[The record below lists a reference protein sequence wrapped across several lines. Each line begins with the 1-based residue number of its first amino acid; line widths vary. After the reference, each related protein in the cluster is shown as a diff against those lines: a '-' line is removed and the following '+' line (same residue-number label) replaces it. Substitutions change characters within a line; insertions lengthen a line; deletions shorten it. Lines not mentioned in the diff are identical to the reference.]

1 MRSLPAGS
9 TATRMRNM
17 PDDNAYRQNLMIVAN
32 AGSGKTHRLVTRC
45 IQLLQRDAK
54 PEEILALTFTRAAAA
69 EFLQKL
75 FERLSKAATDPKELA
90 ELQKQIGP
98 DCRPLDAEGCTK
110 LLRSLI
116 DALPRL
122 SMGTLDQYFGRIVR
136 AFPFELG
143 LSREVELLDDADK
156 EDMQRRTLE
165 RLFAEASAK
174 KELDEF
180 IETLRQQ
187 SRARA
192 DQSALRN
199 ISGAAS
205 SLQEEFIETPKERSW
220 GSADAIWPGGSAIL
234 SAEDVKSAAE
244 KFHNEALRTNNQLD
258 DEARATLEQWIQEA
272 IKHRPPKRLSKVL
285 NAFVKKL
292 LDDPNKD
299 YISAGGNGARKSL
312 YLREGL
318 RGLRDNL
325 FRSIVKLEVQS
336 RMQSSEALY
345 KLLADYEEIY
355 TRTVRQAG
363 QLTFSDLATLLAH
376 HQSDINHQHLEYR
389 LDGRYSHWLLDE
401 FQDTSRLQWRI
412 MLPLADN
419 VVCEDEGRSFF
430 YVGDTKQAIYGWRG
444 GDFELFEQVHQHFA
458 ANRGVHIERENLP
471 RSWRSDEI
479 IVEVINE
486 VFDPNRLESATDF
499 KLPAETVANWRKA
512 WVKHEALE
520 KKRGQG
526 FAQLRTLKFDK
537 DDGDD
542 ASQTALDQAVLD
554 IIREVDPVGRGINC
568 AIIVR
573 TRAALNHYV
582 ALLRGQKDAMPVAAE
597 GRVNPCLK
605 SPEGLALFALMKF
618 LASPIDKIA
627 REQFRASPFGFLAG
641 QDVDAFHGEA
651 MRRIAAS
658 GLAPTLSA
666 WVREAV
672 GKSLID
678 ATKVE
683 AFIEAAADYET
694 LKKPGEDLRSFIEYV
709 DHRVEQESETPGVV
723 RVMTIHFSKGLGMD
737 MVILPELGGK
747 NLSDMR
753 DASGI
758 SVHRD
763 EQGNVQWGLSLP
775 SQEICAADETLA
787 AAREHLQARQ
797 AYEKL
802 CLLYVAMSRAK
813 HALYCLR
820 APTKDLKNP
829 GRWLN
834 DFFPKGGGEDPD
846 NRTLGDPKW
855 FEAYQPQKLEA
866 VEIKGGKIR
875 EAKRQTQDSSPSSH
889 EGEDIPAGL
898 ILGGGAARH
907 LGTEVHELLAQVEWL
922 GQEPDFSG
930 ATPEAAKLVRE
941 FLGSDRATALKRPE
955 GKILLWRERAF
966 DVEIN
971 GRPLSGIFDR
981 VHIEMGSDAQ
991 PVAAQI
997 YDFKTDKGPVDL
1009 RERYKDQ
1016 MGSYVEA
1023 VALLLGISKDK
1034 VQAEPLA
1041 VRAI

>member
-1 MRSLPAGS
+1 
-9 TATRMRNM
+9 M
-17 PDDNAYRQNLMIVAN
+17 PDDNAYHQNLMIVAN
-32 AGSGKTHRLVTRC
+32 AGSGKTHALVTRC

-75 FERLSKAATDPKELA
+75 FERLSKAALDPKELA
-90 ELQKQIGP
+90 KLQEQLGK

-110 LLRSLI
+110 LLRSLV

-156 EDMQRRTLE
+156 EDVQRRTLE
-165 RLFAEASAK
+165 RLFAEAAQK
-174 KELDEF
+174 RVLDEF

-187 SRARA
+187 SRSRA

-205 SLQEEFIETPKERSW
+205 SLQEKFIETPEKCSW
-220 GSADAIWPGGSAIL
+220 GKADAIWPEGSSIL
-234 SAEDVKSAAE
+234 AAGEVGPAAE
-244 KFHNEALRTNNQLD
+244 EFLQEALRTNPQLD
-258 DEARATLEQWIQEA
+258 DEARATLEKWGNAA
-272 IKHRPPKRLSKVL
+272 INHRPPKRMSKDLSTFL
-285 NAFVKKL
+285 KKL
-292 LDDPNKD
+292 TDEGLGTGESDED
-299 YISAGGNGARKSL
+299 YIAVGGRGAKKSM

-325 FRSIVKLEVQS
+325 FRSIVKLELRS

-345 KLLADYEEIY
+345 KLLKDYEEIY

-376 HQSDINHQHLEYR
+376 HQSEINHQHLEYR

-444 GDFELFEQVHQHFA
+444 GDFELFDQVHEHFA
-458 ANRGVHIERENLP
+458 ANRGVAIERKELP
-471 RSWRSDEI
+471 RSWRSDGN
-479 IVEVINE
+479 IVEAINA
-486 VFDPNRLESATDF
+486 VFAPERLENATDF

-512 WVKHEALE
+512 WVKHKERE
-520 KKRGQG
+520 EVRGKG
-526 FAQLRTLKFDK
+526 FAQLKTLTFDK
-537 DDGDD
+537 EDG
-542 ASQTALDQAVLD
+542 AEGAQAALDQAVLD

-582 ALLRGQKDAMPVAAE
+582 ALLRGQKDAIPVAAE

-605 SPEGLALFALMKF
+605 SPEGLTLFVLIKF
-618 LASPIDKIA
+618 LASPIDHIA
-627 REQFRASPFGFLAG
+627 REQFRASPLGFLAG
-641 QDVDAFHGEA
+641 KDIDAFHGEA
-651 MRRIAAS
+651 SRRIAES
-658 GLAPTLSA
+658 GLAATLSG
-666 WVREAV
+666 WVRKAV
-672 GKSLID
+672 SESLID
-678 ATKVE
+678 STKVE
-683 AFIEAAADYET
+683 AFIEAAADYEAQ
-694 LKKPGEDLRSFIEYV
+694 KKPGEDLRAFVEYV

-723 RVMTIHFSKGLGMD
+723 RVMTTHFSKGLGMD

-747 NLSDMR
+747 NLSEMR

-787 AAREHLQARQ
+787 DARERLQARQ
-797 AYEKL
+797 TYERL

-820 APTKDLKNP
+820 APTSDLKNT
-829 GRWLN
+829 GRWLK
-834 DFFPKGGGEDPD
+834 DFFPKGDGEDPD

-855 FEAYQPQKLEA
+855 YEAHQSQKLHA
-866 VEIKGGKIR
+866 TDIKG
-875 EAKRQTQDSSPSSH
+875 AKLQKPRRQTQNNSPSLH

-922 GQEPDFSG
+922 GKDPDYTG
-930 ATPEAAKLVRE
+930 ATAEGAKLVRE
-941 FLGSDRATALKRPE
+941 FLASDRALVMKKPGENFT
-955 GKILLWRERAF
+955 LWRERAF
-966 DVEIN
+966 DVEVD
-971 GRPLSGIFDR
+971 GRAVSGVFDR
-981 VHIEMGSDAQ
+981 VHVELGKDRKATS
-991 PVAAQI
+991 AQI
-997 YDFKTDKGPVDL
+997 YDFKTDKGNVDL
-1009 RERYKDQ
+1009 LERYNDQ
-1016 MGSYVEA
+1016 LDAYRQA
-1023 VALLLGISKDK
+1023 AALLLGISADK
-1034 VQAEPLA
+1034 VEARPLR
-1041 VRAI
+1041 VRS

>member
-1 MRSLPAGS
+1 
-9 TATRMRNM
+9 M
-17 PDDNAYRQNLMIVAN
+17 PDDNRYRQNLMIVAN
-32 AGSGKTHRLVTRC
+32 AGSGKTHALVTRC

-75 FERLSKAATDPKELA
+75 FERLSKAATDPKELSK
-90 ELQKQIGP
+90 LQEQIGP

-116 DALPRL
+116 DVLPRL

-143 LSREVELLDDADK
+143 LSREVELLDDAEK
-156 EDMQRRTLE
+156 EDVQRRTLE

-174 KELDEF
+174 RELGEF

-205 SLQEEFIETPKERSW
+205 SLQEKFIETPEKHSW
-220 GSADAIWPGGSAIL
+220 GNADTIWPEGCAIL
-234 SAEDVKSAAE
+234 AAGEVGSAAE
-244 KFHNEALRTNNQLD
+244 QFLEEALRTNPQLD
-258 DEARATLEQWIQEA
+258 DGAKATLEKWRQEA
-272 IKHRPPKRLSKVL
+272 IKHRPPTRMSKDL
-285 NAFVKKL
+285 TTFLKKL
-292 LDDPNKD
+292 TDEGLGTGESDED
-299 YISAGGNGARKSL
+299 YIAVGGRGAKKSL

-325 FRSIVKLEVQS
+325 FRSIVKLELQS

-345 KLLADYEEIY
+345 KLLEDYEKIY

-363 QLTFSDLATLLAH
+363 QLTFTDLATLLAH
-376 HQSDINHQHLEYR
+376 HQSKITYQHLEYR

-444 GDFELFEQVHQHFA
+444 GDFELFEQVHQHFKT
-458 ANRGVHIERENLP
+458 NRGVEIKREDLP
-471 RSWRSDEI
+471 LSWRSDEN
-479 IVEVINE
+479 IVKVINE
-486 VFDPNRLESATDF
+486 VFDPKSLEKASDF
-499 KLPAETVANWRKA
+499 KLPAETVANWHKA
-512 WVKHEALE
+512 WVKHKERE
-520 KKRGQG
+520 EVRGKG
-526 FAQLRTLKFDK
+526 FAQLKTLTPDK
-537 DDGDD
+537 EDG
-542 ASQTALDQAVLD
+542 AEGAQAALDQAVLK

-582 ALLRGQKDAMPVAAE
+582 ALLRGQKDTIPVAAE

-605 SPEGLALFALMKF
+605 SPEGLAIFALLKF
-618 LASPIDKIA
+618 LASPIDHIA

-641 QDVDAFHGEA
+641 QDIDAFRSA
-651 MRRIAAS
+651 ASRQIAES
-658 GLAPTLSA
+658 GLAATLSG

-672 GKSLID
+672 SQSLVD

-683 AFIEAAADYET
+683 AFIEAAADYEAQ
-694 LKKPGEDLRSFIEYV
+694 KKPGEDLRAFVEYV

-723 RVMTIHFSKGLGMD
+723 RVMTTHFSKGLGMD

-747 NLSDMR
+747 NLSEMR
-753 DASGI
+753 DTSGI
-758 SVHRD
+758 SMHRD
-763 EQGNVQWGLSLP
+763 GQGNVQWGLSLP

-797 AYEKL
+797 TYEKL

-820 APTKDLKNP
+820 APTSDLKNA

-834 DFFPKGGGEDPD
+834 DFFPKGDGEDSN

-866 VEIKGGKIR
+866 VEIKGGKLHQT
-875 EAKRQTQDSSPSSH
+875 KSQTQDNSPSSH

-922 GQEPDFSG
+922 GDEPDFSG

-941 FLGSDRATALKRPE
+941 FLGSERAAVLKKPE
-955 GKILLWRERAF
+955 GKILLWRERGF

-971 GRPLSGIFDR
+971 ERPLSGIFDR
-981 VHIEMGSDAQ
+981 VHIELAPDGQ
-991 PVAAQI
+991 PVTAQI
-997 YDFKTDKGPVDL
+997 YDFKTDKGPADL
-1009 RERYKDQ
+1009 REKYKDQ
-1016 MGSYVEA
+1016 LDSYIEA
-1023 VALLLGISKDK
+1023 AALLLGIFKDK
-1034 VQAEPLA
+1034 IEAEPLA
-1041 VRAI
+1041 VRVI

>member
-1 MRSLPAGS
+1 
-9 TATRMRNM
+9 M
-17 PDDNAYRQNLMIVAN
+17 PDDNAYHQNLMIVAN
-32 AGSGKTHRLVTRC
+32 AGSGKTHALVTRC

-75 FERLSKAATDPKELA
+75 FERLSKAALDPKELA
-90 ELQKQIGP
+90 KLQEQLGE

-110 LLRSLI
+110 LLRSLV

-156 EDMQRRTLE
+156 EDVQRRTLE
-165 RLFAEASAK
+165 RLFAEAAK
-174 KELDEF
+174 KRELDEF

-205 SLQEEFIETPKERSW
+205 SLQEKFIETPEKRSW
-220 GSADAIWPGGSAIL
+220 GKKDAIWPEGSAIL
-234 SAEDVKSAAE
+234 AADDVKSAAE
-244 KFHNEALRTNNQLD
+244 KFHNEALRTNTQLD
-258 DEARATLEQWIQEA
+258 DKAKATLEEWIQEA
-272 IKHRPPKRLSKVL
+272 INHRPPKRLSKAL
-285 NAFVKKL
+285 SAFVKKL
-292 LDDPNKD
+292 VDDPKKD
-299 YISAGGNGARKSL
+299 YISAGGNGAKKSL

-325 FRSIVKLEVQS
+325 FRSIVKLELQS

-345 KLLADYEEIY
+345 NLLEDYEEIY

-363 QLTFSDLATLLAH
+363 QLTFSDLATLLVH
-376 HQSDINHQHLEYR
+376 HQSEINHKHLEYR

-412 MLPLADN
+412 MLPLVDN

-444 GDFELFEQVHQHFA
+444 GDFELFDQVHEHFK
-458 ANRGVHIERENLP
+458 ANRGVEIKRKALP
-471 RSWRSDEI
+471 VSWRSDGN
-479 IVEVINE
+479 IVKVINE
-486 VFDPNRLESATDF
+486 VFDIKTLQKAADF
-499 KLPAETVANWRKA
+499 KLPAKTVSNWDKA
-512 WVKHEALE
+512 WVEHEE
-520 KKRGQG
+520 REEVRGKG
-526 FAQLRTLKFDK
+526 FAQLKTLMFDRE
-537 DDGDD
+537 DG
-542 ASQTALDQAVLD
+542 AEGAQAALDQAVLD

-582 ALLRGQKDAMPVAAE
+582 ALLRGQKDAIPVAAE

-605 SPEGLALFALMKF
+605 SPEGLALFALIKF
-618 LASPIDKIA
+618 LVSPIDKIA
-627 REQFRASPFGFLAG
+627 GEQFRASPFGFLAG
-641 QDVDAFHGEA
+641 KDIDAFHGEA
-651 MRRIAAS
+651 SRRIAES
-658 GLAPTLSA
+658 GLAATLSG
-666 WVREAV
+666 WVRKAV
-672 GKSLID
+672 SESLID

-683 AFIEAAADYET
+683 AFIEAAADYEAQ
-694 LKKPGEDLRSFIEYV
+694 KKPGEDLRAFVEYV

-723 RVMTIHFSKGLGMD
+723 RVMTTHFSKGLGMD

-747 NLSDMR
+747 NLSEMR
-753 DASGI
+753 DTSGI

-797 AYEKL
+797 TYEKL

-820 APTKDLKNP
+820 APTSDLKNT
-829 GRWLN
+829 GRWLK
-834 DFFPKGGGEDPD
+834 DFFPKGDGEDSD

-855 FEAYQPQKLEA
+855 FEAYQPQKLDA
-866 VEIKGGKIR
+866 IDIKGGKIQK
-875 EAKRQTQDSSPSSH
+875 AKRQTQESSPSSH

-907 LGTEVHELLAQVEWL
+907 LGTDVHELLAQVEWL
-922 GQEPDFSG
+922 GQEPDFSN
-930 ATPEAAKLVRE
+930 ATPETTKLVRE
-941 FLGSDRATALKRPE
+941 FLASDRAAALKKPE

-966 DVEIN
+966 DVEID

-981 VHIEMGSDAQ
+981 VHIELGQDGQ
-991 PVAAQI
+991 PIAAQI

-1009 RERYKDQ
+1009 REKYKDQ
-1016 MGSYVEA
+1016 LNSYTEA
-1023 VALLLGISKDK
+1023 AALLLGISKDK
-1034 VQAEPLA
+1034 VKAEPLA
-1041 VRAI
+1041 VRASQAN